1 MYLFVLCPTARTVGV
16 FVLKMTFKIAIFRQ
30 TELLSPNSAGAARGE
45 SEGVY
50 GEAVLG
56 AAGVV

>member
-1 MYLFVLCPTARTVGV
+1 MYLFVLCPAARTVGV
-16 FVLKMTFKIAIFRQ
+16 FVLKMTFKIAIFRE
-30 TELLSPNSAGAARGE
+30 TELLGPDSAGASGGK